1 MNEHHELTTESIENQ
16 ILANYSSLP
25 KNQKSV
31 ADFIISNMNEAA
43 FLSVIEIG
51 KKCGASKATVVRFA
65 QGVGYDGFL
74 DFRNALHK
82 AVQDKFTHIE
92 RFPLEEER
100 GNKQV
105 INIAKQDVH
114 NINTTLESLNQQIL
128 SEFVD
133 VLSGSHTIYTFGEG
147 MCEMLCEMLSY
158 FLSRIGRRS
167 QPLNLSS
174 ALYERELLMSSES
187 DCLIVM
193 SFPPHKREVC
203 DAADLARE
211 QGVTVL
217 ALTDSR
223 KAPIIPKADHSLLVK
238 TDSQLFTKSFS
249 AISMMINV
257 LVHELA
263 TIDKKETIQFLE
275 KSNELLK
282 KNYRYRKT

>member
-1 MNEHHELTTESIENQ
+1 MSDEKVPTTESIENQ
-16 ILANYSSLP
+16 ILASYSSLP

-31 ADFIISNMNEAA
+31 ADYIINNMNEAA

-65 QGVGYDGFL
+65 QGIGYDGFL
-74 DFRNALHK
+74 GFRNALHT
-82 AVQDKFTHIE
+82 AVQEKFTHIE
-92 RFPLEEER
+92 RFPLEEDQ
-100 GNKQV
+100 GKKNV
-105 INIAKQDVH
+105 NNIARQDVH

-128 SEFVD
+128 GEFVE
-133 VLSGSHTIYTFGEG
+133 VLSTSHTIYTFGEG

-174 ALYERELLMSSES
+174 ALYERELLMASEQDS
-187 DCLIVM
+187 LIVM

-211 QGVTVL
+211 QGLRVL
-217 ALTDSR
+217 ALADNR
-223 KAPIIPKADHSLLVK
+223 NAPVIPKADHSLLVK

-263 TIDKKETIQFLE
+263 TLDKKETIQFLE
-275 KSNELLK
+275 KSNQLLK